1 MVGFIIRSHE
11 RGGGELSRGSKT
23 YLTVTN
29 MPVCKLPVNKGLFFV
44 SVLERVKIK
53 YDAYEAP

>member
-1 MVGFIIRSHE
+1 MVGFIRSRE

-29 MPVCKLPVNKGLFFV
+29 MPVCMLPVTRNKGLFFCFCAGK
-44 SVLERVKIK
+44 SQN
-53 YDAYEAP
+53 